1 MTIQQFVAG
10 QTLTAAQMNTLQASD
25 FNYSINTQSGTSYT
39 LALSD
44 FGNLIKFTNSGSVT
58 LTVPPDSSVSFQVG
72 DVVELMLDSIGT
84 VTVVGGSG
92 VTVNSE
98 TGSATITSRYTITR
112 LVKMASNSWILSG
125 ALVNTVPD
133 ASITEGKIANSA
145 VTTDK
150 LANSSVT
157 SGKIADGT
165 IVNADVNVA
174 AAIAYSKLSLSNSI
188 TPSDL
193 AAGAARA
200 GFRSV
205 INPQTGTSYT
215 LQLSDL
221 GKLVELNN
229 SGNITLT
236 VPLDSNVNFTVG
248 DRIDIL
254 QTGSGQVTIL
264 GQTGIGGVVVQST
277 PGLKLRAQ
285 WSSAT
290 LIKRASDSWVAIG
303 DLSA

>member
-39 LALSD
+39 LVLAD
-44 FGNLIKFTNSGSVT
+44 FGTLIKFTNSGSITVT
-58 LTVPPDSSVSFQVG
+58 IPSDSSVNFQVG
-72 DVVELMLDSIGT
+72 DVVSIVLDSIGT
-84 VTVVGGSG
+84 LNVAGAAG
-92 VTVNSE
+92 VTVNSDSG
-98 TGSATITSRYTITR
+98 TLQVTSRYTIAN
-112 LVKMASNSWILSG
+112 LVKMAANSWMLSG
-125 ALVNTVPD
+125 ALLNTIPD
-133 ASITEGKIANSA
+133 GSITSA
-145 VTTDK
+145 
-150 LANSSVT
+150 
-157 SGKIADGT
+157 KIADGT
-165 IVNADVNVA
+165 IVNADVNA
-174 AAIAYSKLSLSNSI
+174 SAAIAYSKLNIANSVSA
-188 TPSDL
+188 TDL
-193 AAGAARA
+193 ASGPARA

-205 INPQTGTSYT
+205 INPQSGTAYT

-221 GKLVELNN
+221 GKLVEFSN
-229 SGNITLT
+229 SAPVTLT
-236 VPLDSNVNFTVG
+236 VPLDSVTAFTVG

-254 QTGSGQVTIL
+254 QVGTGQVTIL
-264 GQTGIGGVVVQST
+264 GQTGVGGVVVQST